1 VGRKGVLPWREKGE
15 AMEAER
21 VLDEAI
27 TRLTKLREETGA
39 VHEAYRQRLAGDL
52 RDSGEMADNE
62 RKLADMDI
70 RIAALNDAIETV
82 GELRWILLQEIPYGT
97 RDS

>member
-1 VGRKGVLPWREKGE
+1 
-15 AMEAER
+15 MEAER
-21 VLDEAI
+21 ALDEAI
-27 TRLTKLREETGA
+27 KRLTDLREETGA
-39 VHEAYRQRLAGDL
+39 VHESHRRRLADDL
-52 RDSGEMADNE
+52 RDSGEMAENE

>member
-1 VGRKGVLPWREKGE
+1 
-15 AMEAER
+15 MEAER
-21 VLDEAI
+21 ALDEAI
-27 TRLTKLREETGA
+27 KRLTDLREGTGA
-39 VHEAYRQRLAGDL
+39 VHESHRRRLADDL

-82 GELRWILLQEIPYGT
+82 GELRWVLLQETLPATG
-97 RDS
+97 DS